1 MPKDWFVKKWKEK
14 NKNKKTTNQE
24 AKEYNDPFKI
34 HTYI

>member
-1 MPKDWFVKKWKEK
+1 MPKDWFVKKWKE

-24 AKEYNDPFKI
+24 AKEYKDPFKI